1 VVRSQRGA
9 VALDL
14 DGDGDEGTGWVLL
27 YLHLAPEERVAVGTW
42 VEADAPLGHPSCEG
56 GVSTGTHLHIARKY
70 NGEWIAAEGPLPFI
84 LDGWQAYAGVSS
96 YGGWLIRNG
105 ETVVSSA
112 TRDSASEIRRNP

>member
-1 VVRSQRGA
+1 
-9 VALDL
+9 
-14 DGDGDEGTGWVLL
+14 
-27 YLHLAPEERVAVGTW
+27 

-70 NGEWIAAEGPLPFI
+70 NGEWIPAEGPLPFI

-112 TRDSASEIRRNP
+112 TRDSASEIRRDP